1 MNECI
6 VIRDNLRRNF
16 YVREISTR
24 KTRQRMCVFC
34 SESDRV
40 MRREDRMMGGS
51 EAEAYIEA
59 QRK

>member
-1 MNECI
+1 MYERYQRGRQDSEC
-6 VIRDNLRRNF
+6 V
-16 YVREISTR
+16 
-24 KTRQRMCVFC
+24 MFC

-40 MRREDRMMGGS
+40 MRRDDRMMGGS